1 MNDAGAKFD
10 DRSGEGPSGSRA
22 EEAIVSKPLNDNY
35 APDSFATDA
44 LDETHLLLAYAAS
57 SGINI
62 EPEVS
67 EAIARARAANER
79 HSWNADIEA
88 KFWPAKSKLS
98 QSVKP
103 VTVDSLAAGA
113 VGVAANATRKYFKWT
128 LILSAVIVPISIVMF
143 INTAISNDVGNLLK
157 ENDAAAV
164 GLHEQLVNYQSALEQ
179 GRRNTSDPANQNGNA
194 RNSQAL
200 LSPNLV
206 EKLAQ
211 FARVNRQI
219 FAESRVLNFF
229 IFNTIDQPGWARDQQ
244 DKTATGNDKMAP
256 ENDNTLKGKDKPMTV
271 EERIRSNL
279 ELDVRAGDPTI
290 DPDSDKPGKKLF
302 PSLADVGF

>member
-22 EEAIVSKPLNDNY
+22 EEAIVSEPLNDNY
-35 APDSFATDA
+35 VPDGFARDA
-44 LDETHLLLAYAAS
+44 LDETHMLLAYAAS

-88 KFWPAKSKLS
+88 KFWPAKSKL
-98 QSVKP
+98 
-103 VTVDSLAAGA
+103 
-113 VGVAANATRKYFKWT
+113 
-128 LILSAVIVPISIVMF
+128 IHSAVIVPISIVMF

-157 ENDAAAV
+157 ENDAAAI

-179 GRRNTSDPANQNGNA
+179 GRRTTGDPANQDGNA

-229 IFNTIDQPGWARDQQ
+229 IFNTIDQPGWARDEQ

-256 ENDNTLKGKDKPMTV
+256 ENHNTLKGKDKPMTV

>member
-1 MNDAGAKFD
+1 
-10 DRSGEGPSGSRA
+10 
-22 EEAIVSKPLNDNY
+22 
-35 APDSFATDA
+35 
-44 LDETHLLLAYAAS
+44 
-57 SGINI
+57 
-62 EPEVS
+62 
-67 EAIARARAANER
+67 
-79 HSWNADIEA
+79 
-88 KFWPAKSKLS
+88 
-98 QSVKP
+98 
-103 VTVDSLAAGA
+103 
-113 VGVAANATRKYFKWT
+113 
-128 LILSAVIVPISIVMF
+128 
-143 INTAISNDVGNLLK
+143 LK
-157 ENDAAAV
+157 ENDAAAI

-194 RNSQAL
+194 RNSEAL

-211 FARVNRQI
+211 FARVNRQV

-229 IFNTIDQPGWARDQQ
+229 IFNTMTEPRWTRDEQ

-256 ENDNTLKGKDKPMTV
+256 ENHNTLKGKDKPMTV

-302 PSLADVGF
+302 PSLADEGFQKLATYQDIRAFARQTQQVNVIIYGAITAYVLPVAYALLGACAFALRNMAAQAGNKTYQPSYFNRARLIIALIAGTVVGLFNNFTQGVSVSPLAVAFLVGYAVEVFFSFLDAFVHTFERVRNPRALGASATA